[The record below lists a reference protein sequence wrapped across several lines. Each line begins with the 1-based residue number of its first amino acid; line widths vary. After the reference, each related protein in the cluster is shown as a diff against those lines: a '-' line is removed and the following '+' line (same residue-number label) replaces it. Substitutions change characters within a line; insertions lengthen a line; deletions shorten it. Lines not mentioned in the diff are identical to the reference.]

1 MQFGERPASLTPDAP
16 SPPVARR
23 SPSPDDHRSPAC
35 RSAPDRGSEIAA
47 VADAELLHRPVQM
60 QLDRTDREHEPLG
73 HLGVRQTVSG
83 ELDEL
88 TLVGR
93 EVDR

>member
-1 MQFGERPASLTPDAP
+1 
-16 SPPVARR
+16 V
-23 SPSPDDHRSPAC
+23 
-35 RSAPDRGSEIAA
+35 
-47 VADAELLHRPVQM
+47 HRPVQM

-88 TLVGR
+88 TLAGR